1 MKININNEDI
11 IIIIDQSIINF
22 NYKIKEELE
31 EYIKKL
37 ILNMRKRYSLKLSG
51 YYKVNVYQNDNFGI
65 IFEINKLDDLDFFP
79 DLIDLKISVIYDYDI
94 ILEFDD
100 YYLIDNKDNIYYFN
114 NKFYL
119 SVNKFSNNELY
130 KISEFFKVI
139 YGEEREFIVKKYK
152 KLLFDKNILL
162 C

>member
-1 MKININNEDI
+1 MKIDINNEDI
-11 IIIIDQSIINF
+11 IIIINQSIINF

-94 ILEFDD
+94 ILE
-100 YYLIDNKDNIYYFN
+100 
-114 NKFYL
+114 
-119 SVNKFSNNELY
+119 
-130 KISEFFKVI
+130 
-139 YGEEREFIVKKYK
+139 KYK